1 MPNLLLLQRLYYWA
15 RGLKSE
21 VMVLY
26 YVMKHPATPF
36 VAKCL
41 ATLVVGYA
49 LSPIDFIPD
58 FIPILGYVDD
68 MLLVPLGIWL
78 VMRMV
83 PSPVVLACREEAKRK
98 VKWAKPRLWLAA
110 AVIVLVWLLLLYQ
123 LWRWLR

>member
-36 VAKCL
+36 AAKCL

-49 LSPIDFIPD
+49 LSPIDFIPV
-58 FIPILGYVDD
+58 LGYVDD
-68 MLLVPLGIWL
+68 MVLVPIGIWL

-83 PSPVVLACREEAKRK
+83 CT
-98 VKWAKPRLWLAA
+98 
-110 AVIVLVWLLLLYQ
+110 
-123 LWRWLR
+123 

>member
-36 VAKCL
+36 AAKCL

-58 FIPILGYVDD
+58 FIPVLGYVDD
-68 MLLVPLGIWL
+68 MVLVPIGIWL

-83 PSPVVLACREEAKRK
+83 PPPVLFACREEVKRK

-110 AVIVLVWLLLLYQ
+110 VVIVLVWLLLLYQ